1 MYNPSNPSIQ
11 PLQGT
16 NINLSHIILE
26 AYIANQG
33 QGKEN
38 R

>member
-1 MYNPSNPSIQ
+1 MYNPPEASVQ

-26 AYIANQG
+26 AYLQNQP
-33 QGKEN
+33 QGKGN